1 MMPVVRISDSVF
13 ERLQT
18 HAKPFVDTPAS
29 VIERLLDFYE
39 AGRKRARSAAS
50 APPAA
55 AKRFS
60 VDEPPDLTHTK
71 LLSGEI
77 GGMPSTTWNHLVDN
91 AHRRAIQRL
100 KSYDAVRAASLS
112 HIVNGKK
119 TDRGFHYL
127 SDVNMS
133 IQGIDSD
140 MAWRNALHLARK
152 LGVPIQAEFEWRE
165 KSSAAFPGKRG
176 LLAWSPPD

>member
-1 MMPVVRISDSVF
+1 MPVVRIPDSVF

-18 HAKPFVDTPAS
+18 HAKPFVDTPAT
-29 VIERLLDFYE
+29 VIERLLNFYE
-39 AGRKRARSAAS
+39 AESTPPARPQP

-55 AKRFS
+55 KRFNAS
-60 VDEPPDLTHTK
+60 KPPDLTHTK

-77 GGMPSTTWNHLVDN
+77 GGLPSTNWNDLVDN
-91 AHRRAIQRL
+91 AHRHAMQRL

-127 SDVNMS
+127 SDINMS

-152 LGVPIQAEFEWRE
+152 LGMPIQAEFEWRE
-165 KSSAAFPGKRG
+165 KPGAVFPGKRG
-176 LLAWSPPD
+176 LLAWAPTD